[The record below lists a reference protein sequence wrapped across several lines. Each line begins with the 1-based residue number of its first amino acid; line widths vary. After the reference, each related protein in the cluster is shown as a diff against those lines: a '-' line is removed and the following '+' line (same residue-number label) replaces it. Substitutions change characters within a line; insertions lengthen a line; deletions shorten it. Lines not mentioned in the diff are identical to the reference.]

1 MKITKRQLRR
11 IIREEKA
18 NLVSEGR
25 LDQRRKDRDAMV
37 AQMTFKKLRNK
48 AYDLAGYLRGGLST
62 GQYES
67 DDYWDKEHGQIPMLA
82 DIVDAAKIKAAEE
95 GTTFDDP
102 PEIRYN
108 GGIFDYSDDYS
119 LGLPA
124 GVMESKM
131 KITKRQLRRIIRES
145 LQIKEGKLWIE
156 RTPYGISVEDDAG
169 EYVAMG
175 AMVKALLDAGDDDIF
190 QSAQGVDPKSLNKMM
205 AQHEKGVQG
214 GLEKW
219 DPDVLRDYYNVDLDR
234 VVRLYARRMNLSV
247 QEVGDGDDGHE
258 PGQGYAGIS

>member
-102 PEIRYN
+102 PEIRVN
-108 GGIFDYSDDYS
+108 GGIFDYSGDYS

-124 GVMESKM
+124 GVMEGKM
-131 KITKRQLRRIIRES
+131 KITKRQLRKIIRES
-145 LQIKEGKLWIE
+145 IADHSNHETNLVYMKNPYKRKVFMTSEEYKAFEEWGITNGHFVKEDLTT
-156 RTPYGISVEDDAG
+156 RLAP
-169 EYVAMG
+169 
-175 AMVKALLDAGDDDIF
+175 
-190 QSAQGVDPKSLNKMM
+190 
-205 AQHEKGVQG
+205 G
-214 GLEKW
+214 GLT
-219 DPDVLRDYYNVDLDR
+219 VSL
-234 VVRLYARRMNLSV
+234 AGHRR
-247 QEVGDGDDGHE
+247 
-258 PGQGYAGIS
+258 